1 MLKPVYV
8 VASSRSGQSGWYI
21 ADENGVPLSQSGAFR
36 DRAACKAAIASR
48 YNAG

>member
-21 ADENGVPLSQSGAFR
+21 ADENGVPLSDSGAFR
-36 DRAACKAAIASR
+36 DRKTCREAIAAKR
-48 YNAG
+48 